1 MKFSFILLLLIGLTS
16 CSRKSPQELLHE
28 GNEAYENKMVDQAL
42 DCYLQIVDRAPE
54 SPYADTAQYRA
65 ASIYSNELHNPRKAL
80 EAYRKYYQLFPKSLQ
95 APTALF
101 LTGFLYNNEL
111 HNIDS
116 ARITYQEFLDKF
128 PNHSLAQSARFE
140 VETLGKDPSHIF
152 PSHPQ
157 DEHTEADA
165 KKNAK

>member
-65 ASIYSNELHNPRKAL
+65 FQITPEELKQ
-80 EAYRKYYQLFPKSLQ
+80 K
-95 APTALF
+95 
-101 LTGFLYNNEL
+101 
-111 HNIDS
+111 
-116 ARITYQEFLDKF
+116 LDAGEDMVVVDLR
-128 PNHSLAQSARFE
+128 HSVDFGS
-140 VETLGKDPSHIF
+140 D
-152 PSHPQ
+152 
-157 DEHTEADA
+157 
-165 KKNAK
+165 NAKIPGAKHLDPEEIELRHQEIPRDRDIVLYCT